1 MQNGQNKFMRTILKE
16 GKKQEMIKFSC
27 PNCGEEWE
35 TDGWYKNDEDKV
47 LSSCNTCGRIG
58 IEQK

>member
-1 MQNGQNKFMRTILKE
+1 MRTILKE